1 MSHITLVR
9 HAQASFL
16 EADYDKLCPNGEAQA
31 RLLGQYWLRR
41 GMIFHNAYSGPRI
54 RQQDTARVVADV
66 YRDAGRSFPEI
77 VVMSEFDEY
86 QAGAVMRTCLPS
98 LMQLDP
104 AIREMSSAYESACEP
119 DERRKT
125 FQRLFETVIGKWVAG
140 ETAADGIESWQ
151 DFCLRVERGLVQ
163 VMQGTTPA
171 AAAAVIFTSS
181 GPIAAALRRALHL
194 SAEDAL
200 QLSWMSRNASFTD
213 FRASG
218 ERFTLSAFNAYPHL
232 DGDSL
237 LTYW

>member
-1 MSHITLVR
+1 MRHITLVR

-16 EADYDKLCPNGEAQA
+16 EADYDKLCANGETQA
-31 RLLGQYWLRR
+31 RLLGEYWLRR

-54 RQQDTARVVADV
+54 RQRDTARIVADV

-77 VVMSEFDEY
+77 VVLSEFDEY
-86 QAGAVMRTCLPS
+86 QAGAVMRTCLPP
-98 LMQLDP
+98 LMQ
-104 AIREMSSAYESACEP
+104 
-119 DERRKT
+119 RRRT

-163 VMQGTTPA
+163 VMQGTIPA
-171 AAAAVIFTSS
+171 AGAVIFTSS
-181 GPIAAALRRALHL
+181 GPIGAALRRALHL
-194 SAEDAL
+194 SAEDTL
-200 QLSWMSRNASFTD
+200 QLSWMSRNASFSE

-232 DGDSL
+232 DEDSL

>member
-1 MSHITLVR
+1 MCQWRGPSQIIGGVLV
-9 HAQASFL
+9 AT
-16 EADYDKLCPNGEAQA
+16 
-31 RLLGQYWLRR
+31 RL
-41 GMIFHNAYSGPRI
+41 IFHNVYSGPRI
-54 RQQDTARVVADV
+54 RQRETARIVADV

-86 QAGAVMRTCLPS
+86 QAGAVMRTCLPP
-98 LMQLDP
+98 LMRVSP
-104 AIREMSSAYESACEP
+104 EIREMSNAYETAGEP
-119 DERRKT
+119 DERRRT

-163 VMQGTTPA
+163 VMQGTTPT
-171 AAAAVIFTSS
+171 AAAVIFTSS
-181 GPIAAALRRALHL
+181 GPIGAAMCRALHL

-200 QLSWMSRNASFTD
+200 QLSWMSRSASFSD

-218 ERFTLSAFNAYPHL
+218 ERFVLSAFNAYPHL
-232 DGDSL
+232 DEDSL